1 MRAGQNALMVRADT
15 GHSLRAGARVA
26 LLVPGS
32 PSYVDLV
39 LALLADGV
47 FPVPLDP
54 ALTPAEQ
61 QRVLAPISPSTS
73 S

>member
-1 MRAGQNALMVRADT
+1 MVSTGEGEGLLAGD
-15 GHSLRAGARVA
+15 RVA

-32 PSYVDLV
+32 PAYVDLV

-54 ALTPAEQ
+54 ALTRQSAT
-61 QRVLAPISPSTS
+61 AS
-73 S
+73 SSRSLPTWS